1 MGWVWSDELAD
12 TLKDSPET
20 APLVPRGWTTR
31 PCAFS
36 TGPDEDREALG
47 RRLLG
52 LAAPSETQ
60 PASAERVTCTCA
72 R

>member
-1 MGWVWSDELAD
+1 MRWIWSDELAD

-20 APLVPRGWTTR
+20 ASLVPRGWTAR

-36 TGPDEDREALG
+36 TGPDEDPRALG

-52 LAAPSETQ
+52 LAKRPEAQSAPVQ
-60 PASAERVTCTCA
+60 DVTCTCA

>member
-1 MGWVWSDELAD
+1 MRWVWSDELAD

-20 APLVPRGWTTR
+20 APLVPRGWTAR

-36 TGPDEDREALG
+36 TTADEDREALG

-52 LAAPSETQ
+52 LETPSEAQ
-60 PASAERVTCTCA
+60 SAPAESVTCTCA
-72 R
+72 G

>member
-1 MGWVWSDELAD
+1 MRWVWSDELAD

-20 APLVPRGWTTR
+20 AALVPRGWTAQ

-36 TGPDEDREALG
+36 TGPDEDPHALG

-52 LAAPSETQ
+52 LAAHSDTP
-60 PASAERVTCTCA
+60 PVAAEEGRCTC
-72 R
+72 RR

>member
-12 TLKDSPET
+12 ALKDSPET
-20 APLVPRGWTTR
+20 ASLVPRGWTAR

-36 TGPDEDREALG
+36 AAPDEDPQTMG

-52 LAAPSETQ
+52 LAAPRDAQ
-60 PASAERVTCTCA
+60 PTAAAGVTCTCS
-72 R
+72 

>member
-12 TLKDSPET
+12 TLRDSPET
-20 APLVPRGWTTR
+20 APLVPRGWTAR

-36 TGPDEDREALG
+36 TDPDEDREALG

-52 LAAPSETQ
+52 LATPPEAQSD
-60 PASAERVTCTCA
+60 PAQSVTCTCA
-72 R
+72 G

>member
-20 APLVPRGWTTR
+20 APLVPRGWTAR

-36 TGPDEDREALG
+36 TGPDEDPQSLG

-52 LAAPSETQ
+52 LATPPDPQST
-60 PASAERVTCTCA
+60 PAEGVTCTCA
-72 R
+72 G